1 MQRVLVT
8 GANRG
13 IGLEFVRQFVER
25 GARVFAA
32 CRKPGQATDL
42 TRLALAHPG
51 RLAVLPLDL
60 AKPASIAELA
70 QEVGMLTDELDLLVN
85 NAGVLVSGERFGK
98 LEAKNLAETFAT
110 NVIGPAL
117 LAQAMTPLLA
127 AGSNPRV
134 MNLSSTLGSI
144 AQCDAWETPS
154 YSISKAALNMATRQ
168 LSHELG
174 GRGITAFV
182 VNPGWVR
189 TAMGGPRAQITTQ
202 QSVTGM
208 LALLDRPGMKLH
220 GRFLSLDGTDVPW

>member
-13 IGLEFVRQFVER
+13 IGLEFARQFVEG

-51 RLAVLPLDL
+51 RLAVLPVDL

-70 QEVGMLTDELDLLVN
+70 HEVGMLTDALDLLVN

-98 LEAKNLAETFAT
+98 LEARNLAETFAT
-110 NVIGPAL
+110 NVTGPVL
-117 LAQAMTPLLA
+117 LTQAMTPLLA
-127 AGSNPRV
+127 AGSKPRV
-134 MNLSSTLGSI
+134 MSLSSTLGSI
-144 AQCDAWETPS
+144 AECDAFETPS
-154 YSISKAALNMATRQ
+154 YSISKAALNMAMRQ

-174 GRGITAFV
+174 ARDITSFV
-182 VNPGWVR
+182 VNPGWVK
-189 TAMGGPRAQITTQ
+189 TAMGGPRAQIDVQ
-202 QSVTGM
+202 QSVAGM
-208 LALLDRPGMKLH
+208 LALLDRPAAKLQ
-220 GRFLSLDGTDVPW
+220 GRFLSWDGTDIPW